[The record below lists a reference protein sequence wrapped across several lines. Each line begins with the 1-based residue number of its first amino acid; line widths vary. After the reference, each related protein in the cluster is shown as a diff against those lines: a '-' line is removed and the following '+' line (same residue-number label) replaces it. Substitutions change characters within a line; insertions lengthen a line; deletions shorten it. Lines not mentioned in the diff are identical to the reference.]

1 MMHIFVLAIFCV
13 HFNWEWAPHWNPLTL
28 KQCTMHLSQ
37 DSVRLCHSHWYFVD
51 PLFVLL
57 WTNSLC
63 CAGFGPF
70 MMIFHRLVHFPNKHL
85 YVDAVAPVQLI
96 SFYFFFFFRFSPFT
110 TIHRTISGRIMC
122 LANRRRKKERNTKII
137 AQSTKTPK
145 AARLYFV
152 GLGFGTQQMQNGF
165 VFGVLVLV
173 NFLIFGGKCK
183 KCWEFI
189 HRNCTEAEEQT
200 KENNEQNILA
210 TDEMAWINRGD
221 GKNTELRT
229 FYVGHKFLA
238 CTLFRWKCS
247 LDYKLHISI
256 GFCAWIFLSIH
267 TNTSEL

>member
-96 SFYFFFFFRFSPFT
+96 SFYFFFFFSIF
-110 TIHRTISGRIMC
+110 TIHHYSSYHFRQNNVLSKPKTKKKKEIQKLSLKAPKRPKQPDSTLLDWALAHNKCRMALCSVCSCSWISSFSVVNVRNVGNLFIEIAPR
-122 LANRRRKKERNTKII
+122 LKNKRKKTMSKI
-137 AQSTKTPK
+137 
-145 AARLYFV
+145 F
-152 GLGFGTQQMQNGF
+152 
-165 VFGVLVLV
+165 
-173 NFLIFGGKCK
+173 
-183 KCWEFI
+183 
-189 HRNCTEAEEQT
+189 
-200 KENNEQNILA
+200 
-210 TDEMAWINRGD
+210 
-221 GKNTELRT
+221 
-229 FYVGHKFLA
+229 
-238 CTLFRWKCS
+238 
-247 LDYKLHISI
+247 
-256 GFCAWIFLSIH
+256 
-267 TNTSEL
+267 